1 MFLKNCWY
9 VAGWSH
15 EIVEN
20 ALLARRILGE
30 PLVLFRLE
38 NGTVTALVDR
48 CPHRLAPLSKGRL
61 ENHHLR
67 CMYHGL
73 LFDGTGRCVEIPAQ
87 DRIGTY
93 LKARSFPVIERDK
106 YVWIW
111 MGDAALA
118 DPSKIP
124 DAHWQDDPGWRYKPG
139 YIHYPGASFQLVM
152 DNLLDLSHLGFVH
165 ENTLGGGRA
174 SGEVRANVET
184 FDWGVRV
191 ARKYGNVPVPA
202 FVKAF
207 IAFDGLC
214 DRWQI
219 YDWRIAGNMF
229 VMSSGV
235 APAGTGALEGHIVP
249 ETCVLQSVQSLTPE
263 TERSTHYFYMQAHNF
278 KLDDPTIAEE
288 LHRQLGIAFAE
299 DKAIIEAQQKVI
311 DEFPNE
317 PFGGIAA
324 DFAANQGRA
333 LSQRM
338 LDAER
343 VAPVQAIERTGA

>member
-9 VAGWSH
+9 VAAWAH
-15 EIVEN
+15 EIG
-20 ALLARRILGE
+20 ADTILARRILGE
-30 PLVLFRLE
+30 PIVLFRLE
-38 NGTVTALVDR
+38 NGGLTALVDR

-73 LFDGTGRCVEIPAQ
+73 VFDGTGRCIEVPGQE
-87 DRIGTY
+87 RIGGY

-106 YVWIW
+106 YAWIW

-124 DAHWQDDPGWRYKPG
+124 DAHWQDDAGWRYKPG
-139 YIHYPGASFQLVM
+139 YIHYPDASYQLIM
-152 DNLLDLSHLGFVH
+152 DNLLDFSHLGFVH

-184 FDWGVRV
+184 FDWGLRIT
-191 ARKYGNVPVPA
+191 RRYGNVPIPA

-207 IAFDGLC
+207 IAFDGFC

-219 YDWRIAGNMF
+219 YEWRIAGNMLI
-229 VMSSGV
+229 MNSGL
-235 APAGTGALEGHIVP
+235 APAGTGALDGHIVP
-249 ETCVLQSVQSLTPE
+249 ESCVLQSVQSLTPE
-263 TERSTHYFYMQAHNF
+263 SERSTHYFYMQAHES
-278 KLDDPTIAEE
+278 KIAHPTAADE

-299 DKAIIEAQQKVI
+299 DKAMIEAQQKVI
-311 DEFPNE
+311 EEFPDE

-324 DFAANQGRA
+324 DFAVNQGRN
-333 LSQRM
+333 LLQRM
-338 LDAER
+338 IEAER
-343 VAPVQAIERTGA
+343 GGPVAGAQRSGG

>member
-9 VAGWSH
+9 VAAWSH
-15 EIVEN
+15 EIGETN
-20 ALLARRILGE
+20 LLARRILGE

-48 CPHRLAPLSKGRL
+48 CPHRHAPLSKGRL
-61 ENHHLR
+61 ENHQLR

-87 DRIGTY
+87 DRIGGY

-106 YVWIW
+106 YIWIW
-111 MGDAALA
+111 MGEAALA

-124 DAHWQDDPGWRYKPG
+124 DAHWQDDAEWRYKPG
-139 YIHYPGASFQLVM
+139 YIHYPSASYQLIM
-152 DNLLDLSHLGFVH
+152 DNLLDFSHLGFVH

-174 SGEVRANVET
+174 SAEVNAAIEK
-184 FDWGVRV
+184 FDWGLRIT
-191 ARKYGNVPVPA
+191 RKYGNVPQPG

-207 IAFDGLC
+207 IAFEGLC

-219 YDWRIAGNMF
+219 YEWRIAGNMLI
-229 VMSSGV
+229 MNSGL
-235 APAGTGALEGHIVP
+235 APAGSGALDGHIVP
-249 ETCVLQSVQSLTPE
+249 QACVLQSVQSLTPE
-263 TERSTHYFYMQAHNF
+263 TERSTHYFYMQAHESKANN
-278 KLDDPTIAEE
+278 PAIADE

-324 DFAANQGRA
+324 DFALNQGRA
-333 LSQRM
+333 LLQRM

-343 VAPVQAIERTGA
+343 GVSAQAVERADA